1 MNEIVLLHQHFFFFQ
16 LSISEYRQRKQRNS
30 STELNSGGI
39 EGDGGT
45 RNSPVC
51 RESRGRTDSTSSSSS
66 SVSSDD
72 DISNAC
78 ASITSKNLILDSSPA
93 LSALPLFL
101 HTDTSDDKRGNE
113 NFMCYSVKRHLSFL
127 NDPLYSVLLLSLNRC
142 WRRNLHEMEFCSNS
156 C

>member
-1 MNEIVLLHQHFFFFQ
+1 MTFLLFQ

-39 EGDGGT
+39 EGDGGS

-72 DISNAC
+72 DVSNA
-78 ASITSKNLILDSSPA
+78 ITSKNLTLDNSPA

-101 HTDTSDDKRGNE
+101 HTDTSDDKRGTKH
-113 NFMCYSVKRHLSFL
+113 FMCYSIKTFVISK
-127 NDPLYSVLLLSLNRC
+127 
-142 WRRNLHEMEFCSNS
+142 
-156 C
+156 